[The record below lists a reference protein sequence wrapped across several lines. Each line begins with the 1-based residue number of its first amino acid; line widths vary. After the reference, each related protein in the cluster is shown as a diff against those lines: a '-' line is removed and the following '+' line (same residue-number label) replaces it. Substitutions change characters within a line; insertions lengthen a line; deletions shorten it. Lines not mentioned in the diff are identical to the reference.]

1 MCDNVSRWTNSR
13 CQLVTFQDKSNK
25 LKKVVIMMCVTV
37 TLMMVLI
44 RLTTLI
50 VKVLLQYDIV
60 DYYDLDGDDNESK
73 QIWWLWWWLWHGG

>member
-1 MCDNVSRWTNSR
+1 
-13 CQLVTFQDKSNK
+13 
-25 LKKVVIMMCVTV
+25 MCVTV
-37 TLMMVLI
+37 TWMMVLI

-73 QIWWLWWWLWHGG
+73 QI

>member
-1 MCDNVSRWTNSR
+1 
-13 CQLVTFQDKSNK
+13 
-25 LKKVVIMMCVTV
+25 MMCVTV

-73 QIWWLWWWLWHGG
+73 QI